1 MAVTCVYADSAVNWP
16 VNMQLYLPSGG
27 TDDKERGARAGV
39 PHDVAFPTKPPI
51 ALALLD
57 FAPALCIPHKAVAA
71 GFTFGGDST
80 FLEGLEERKEKYI
93 TGIPCDFRVIPF
105 ESSQAVRADD
115 FLCAVPKSQWKTLGL
130 SSLRI
135 ETIRWREGKK
145 GWLRKK
151 FVAIRAFRSLVKD
164 YH

>member
-1 MAVTCVYADSAVNWP
+1 
-16 VNMQLYLPSGG
+16 MQLYLPSEW
-27 TDDKERGARAGV
+27 TDDKERCARAGV
-39 PHDVAFPTKPPI
+39 PDDVAFQTKPQI

-57 FAPALCIPHKAVAA
+57 YARALGIPYNAVTADSSY
-71 GFTFGGDST
+71 GGDST